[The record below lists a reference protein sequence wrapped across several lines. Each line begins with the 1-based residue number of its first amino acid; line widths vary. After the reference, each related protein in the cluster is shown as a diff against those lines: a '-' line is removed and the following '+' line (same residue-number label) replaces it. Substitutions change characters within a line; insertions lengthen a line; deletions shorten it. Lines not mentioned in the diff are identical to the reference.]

1 MAESKDSDLGD
12 GANQNQGDEQNSE
25 INKSLETLLK
35 GFKVIEERFDVVEA
49 QQKALQGNKD
59 RDVNR
64 ALDETKKLKEGF
76 AEFREYTEKYGDDA
90 ERRFEQDQT
99 LQRLS
104 ELADN
109 LEIAQ
114 RKSAEAE
121 QAANADVVDP
131 ELLKKYGIDPQSAEY
146 LAQVKGGLT
155 GLDAALA
162 VAKGSKPPVQN
173 EGDATGAS
181 GGAGGAGTTQT
192 AQSILKADYNKALD
206 EAAKEAGHLT
216 PLVLQNIED
225 EYAKKGLTVE

>member
-1 MAESKDSDLGD
+1 MAESKDSDLGG
-12 GANQNQGDEQNSE
+12 GANQNPGDEQNSE
-25 INKSLETLLK
+25 ITKTLDTLLA
-35 GFKVIEERFDVVEA
+35 GFKVIEERFDAVES

-59 RDVNR
+59 RGVNQ
-64 ALDETKKLKEGF
+64 ALEETKKLKEGF
-76 AEFREYTEKYGDDA
+76 AEFREYSEKYGDDA
-90 ERRFEQDQT
+90 ERRFEQDLT

-109 LEIAQ
+109 LEAVQ
-114 RKSAEAE
+114 KKSAEAE

-173 EGDATGAS
+173 ESDATGAS
-181 GGAGGAGTTQT
+181 GGAGGSGTTQT
-192 AQSILKADYNKALD
+192 AQAILKADYTKALD
-206 EAAKEAGHLT
+206 DAAEETGHLS
-216 PLVLQNIED
+216 PMVLQEIED
-225 EYAKKGLTVE
+225 KYVKRGLLF

>member
-1 MAESKDSDLGD
+1 MAESKDSDLGG
-12 GANQNQGDEQNSE
+12 GANQNPGDEQNSE
-25 INKSLETLLK
+25 ITKTLDTLLA
-35 GFKVIEERFDVVEA
+35 GFKVIEERFDAVES

-59 RDVNR
+59 RGVNQ
-64 ALDETKKLKEGF
+64 ALEETKKLKEGF
-76 AEFREYTEKYGDDA
+76 AEFREYSEKYGDDA
-90 ERRFEQDQT
+90 ERRFEQDLT

-109 LEIAQ
+109 LEAVQ
-114 RKSAEAE
+114 KKSAEAE

-146 LAQVKGGLT
+146 FAQVKGGLT

-173 EGDATGAS
+173 EGEATGAS

-192 AQSILKADYNKALD
+192 AQAILKADYTKALD
-206 EAAKEAGHLT
+206 DAAKEAGFLT
-216 PLVLQNIED
+216 PLQFQNIED
-225 EYAKKGLTVE
+225 EYVKKGLLTE